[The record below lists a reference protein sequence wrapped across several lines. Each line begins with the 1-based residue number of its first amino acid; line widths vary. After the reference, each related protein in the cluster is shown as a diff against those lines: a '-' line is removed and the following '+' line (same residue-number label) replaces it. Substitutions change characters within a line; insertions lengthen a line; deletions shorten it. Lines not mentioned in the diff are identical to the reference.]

1 MVALNQLQFSL
12 RERIDLVS
20 KIAELNW
27 HGAPLTGATVII
39 GIFDGVHKGHQAII
53 NKALTLNSPVVALTF
68 HPHPAAV
75 VSNNAGPSELLSL
88 NERVHQLVLHGVSS
102 VAVIEFTSEFSK
114 LTPDE
119 FIKLVLKDQ
128 LDAKALVVGANFRF
142 GSKASGDTSYLKK
155 NSGLP
160 VFALDLE
167 SELGTSVSSTRIREA
182 IVGGNIEIARELLTR
197 PHQLVGPVIHGEK
210 RGRQIGYPTAN
221 IEVSAKATVPS
232 DGVYAGW
239 LTVGTHRWPAAIS
252 IGTNPTFDG
261 ARGRQIEAYAL
272 DQKDLDLYGSI
283 AKVEFGW
290 RLRDTIK
297 FSGLDPLLA
306 QMKID
311 CDKARELTRS

>member
-1 MVALNQLQFSL
+1 MAPMSMNFKL
-12 RERIDLVS
+12 E
-20 KIAELNW
+20 W
-27 HGAPLTGATVII
+27 HGASITGATVII

-53 NKALTLNSPVVALTF
+53 KRALNLNNPVVGLTF
-68 HPHPAAV
+68 HPHPAAIV
-75 VSNNAGPSELLSL
+75 AKDKAPTELLTL
-88 NERVHQLVLHGVSS
+88 NERVHQLLTHGVSS
-102 VAVIEFTSEFSK
+102 VAVIDFTEDFSK
-114 LTPDE
+114 LTPDQ
-119 FIKLVLKDQ
+119 FIQDVLKKE
-128 LDAKALVVGANFRF
+128 LAAKALVIGSNFRF
-142 GSKASGDTSYLKK
+142 GTNASGDAQYLKERA
-155 NSGLP
+155 SVP
-160 VFALDLE
+160 VTALDLE
-167 SELGTSVSSTRIREA
+167 SELGNSVSSTRIREA

-221 IEVSAKATVPS
+221 VQVGANATIPS

-261 ARGRQIEAYAL
+261 VRGRQVEAYAL
-272 DQKDLDLYGSI
+272 DEKDLDLYDQV

-297 FSGLDPLLA
+297 FAGLEPLLA

-311 CDKARELTRS
+311 CDKARELTRYHA

>member
-1 MVALNQLQFSL
+1 
-12 RERIDLVS
+12 
-20 KIAELNW
+20 
-27 HGAPLTGATVII
+27 
-39 GIFDGVHKGHQAII
+39 
-53 NKALTLNSPVVALTF
+53 
-68 HPHPAAV
+68 
-75 VSNNAGPSELLSL
+75 
-88 NERVHQLVLHGVSS
+88 
-102 VAVIEFTSEFSK
+102 VAVIEFTSEFSR

>member
-1 MVALNQLQFSL
+1 MSTNFKL
-12 RERIDLVS
+12 E
-20 KIAELNW
+20 W
-27 HGAPLTGATVII
+27 HGASITGATVII

-53 NKALTLNSPVVALTF
+53 KRALDLNNPVVALTF
-68 HPHPAAV
+68 HPHPAGIVAKDK
-75 VSNNAGPSELLSL
+75 APTELLTL
-88 NERVHQLVLHGVSS
+88 NERVHQLMTHGVSS
-102 VAVIEFTSEFSK
+102 VAVIDFTEDFSK
-114 LTPDE
+114 LTPDQ
-119 FIKLVLKDQ
+119 FIDEVLKKELAAQ
-128 LDAKALVVGANFRF
+128 ALVIGSNFRF
-142 GSKASGDTSYLKK
+142 GTKASGDAQYLRERA
-155 NSGLP
+155 GVP
-160 VFALDLE
+160 VTALDLE
-167 SELGTSVSSTRIREA
+167 SELGNSVSSTRIREA

-221 IEVSAKATVPS
+221 IQVEVNATIPS

-261 ARGRQIEAYAL
+261 VRGRQIEAYAL
-272 DQKDLDLYGSI
+272 DEKDLDLYDKV

-297 FSGLDPLLA
+297 FAGLDPLLA

-311 CDKARELTRS
+311 CDKARELTRYHA

>member
-75 VSNNAGPSELLSL
+75 VSNNASPSELLSL

-102 VAVIEFTSEFSK
+102 VAVIEFTSEFSR

>member
-53 NKALTLNSPVVALTF
+53 NRALTLNSPVVALTF

>member
-297 FSGLDPLLA
+297 FSGFDPLLA

>member
-20 KIAELNW
+20 KISELNW

>member
-1 MVALNQLQFSL
+1 MKFKL
-12 RERIDLVS
+12 E
-20 KIAELNW
+20 W
-27 HGAPLTGATVII
+27 HGAPITGATVII

-53 NKALTLNSPVVALTF
+53 RRALELNNPVVALTF
-68 HPHPAAV
+68 YPHPASIVA
-75 VSNNAGPSELLSL
+75 SEKSPTELLTL
-88 NERVHQLVLHGVSS
+88 NERVHQLLLHGVSS
-102 VAVIEFTSEFSK
+102 VAVIEFTEDFSK
-114 LTPDE
+114 LTPDQ
-119 FIKLVLKDQ
+119 FIDEILKKE
-128 LDAKALVVGANFRF
+128 LEARALVIGSNFRF
-142 GSKASGDTSYLKK
+142 GVKASGDSEYLKK
-155 NSGLP
+155 NAGIP
-160 VFALDLE
+160 VLALDLQ
-167 SELGTSVSSTRIREA
+167 SELGNSVSSTRIRDA
-182 IVGGNIEIARELLTR
+182 VVGGNIEIARELLTR

-221 IEVSAKATVPS
+221 VEVGINATIPS

-261 ARGRQIEAYAL
+261 VRGRQVEAYAL
-272 DQKDLDLYGSI
+272 DETDLDLYDKI

-311 CDKARELTRS
+311 CDKARELTRYHA